1 MSIQSGGHNLRS
13 FIELDQP
20 YDAFKPFSF
29 TTSSSSAET
38 VLTVS
43 SFMTEANKI
52 TLIVDK
58 ADLYINFGG
67 TATTDGTSMLVPA
80 GTGYTEE
87 GIQITGS
94 ISVIRSDQSMNG
106 RIIGAIWGR
115 DKSVS
120 RIIPDV

>member
-1 MSIQSGGHNLRS
+1 MAVLRS
-13 FIELDQP
+13 SIELLQP

-115 DKSVS
+115 DISVS

>member
-1 MSIQSGGHNLRS
+1 MGQILAVLRS
-13 FIELDQP
+13 SIELLQP

-87 GIQITGS
+87 GIQITGP

-115 DKSVS
+115 DISVS

>member
-1 MSIQSGGHNLRS
+1 VPALRAS
-13 FIELDQP
+13 IELLQP

-43 SFMTEANKI
+43 NFMNEANKI

-58 ADLYINFGG
+58 ADLYINFNG

-87 GIQITGS
+87 GIQITGP

-106 RIIGAIWGR
+106 RIVGAIWGR
-115 DKSVS
+115 DISVT
-120 RIIPDV
+120 REIPDV

>member
-1 MSIQSGGHNLRS
+1 MPALRS
-13 FIELDQP
+13 SIELRHP
-20 YDAFKPFSF
+20 FEKFKPFSF

-87 GIQITGS
+87 GIQITGP
-94 ISVIRSDQSMNG
+94 ISVIRSDQSMDG

-115 DKSVS
+115 DISVS